1 MVYVSAGAKAMLD
14 FKQRLENSELHLL
27 EILKKYV
34 KDNRLEKELTDIV
47 TSHVTLQIKAERH
60 AQNLTNLTDIVT
72 SHVTLQIK
80 AERHAQNL
88 TNDMWVQQT
97 QFYKSQER
105 IFNDHLKDV
114 LNQNKKLQE
123 DNDILTRKNEKLYIK
138 IALSHEESNCLHEEG
153 NIHVI
158 EHLSRNNERLRYRN
172 NQLVQKN
179 RILEKALEEG
189 KEGMSEAEKQ
199 VQNCLREIQIHKR
212 TIQNINLDRELET
225 AVLQRKIEASDN
237 LFQNA
242 IQQGES
248 VIEEIFEIKQNLP
261 SVFSEVNWRDLQRS
275 GNILQDIFMTCKLY
289 VKDMAAYIEQVQQ
302 QDIFM
307 TCKLYVKDMAAYIEQ
322 VQHNINHLEENS
334 QTNANECLKL
344 REAVKLTRMSV

>member
-1 MVYVSAGAKAMLD
+1 
-14 FKQRLENSELHLL
+14 
-27 EILKKYV
+27 
-34 KDNRLEKELTDIV
+34 
-47 TSHVTLQIKAERH
+47 
-60 AQNLTNLTDIVT
+60 
-72 SHVTLQIK
+72 
-80 AERHAQNL
+80 
-88 TNDMWVQQT
+88 MWVQQA

-105 IFNDHLKDV
+105 IFNERLKDV

-189 KEGMSEAEKQ
+189 TEGMSEAEKQ
-199 VQNCLREIQIHKR
+199 MQNCLREIQIHKR

-242 IQQGES
+242 IEASDNLFQNAIQQGESVIEEIFEIKQNLPSVFSEVNWIQQGES

-289 VKDMAAYIEQVQQ
+289 VKDMAAYIVQVH
-302 QDIFM
+302 
-307 TCKLYVKDMAAYIEQ
+307 
-322 VQHNINHLEENS
+322 HNISHLEENS

-344 REAVKLTRMSV
+344 REALDMAKIEVNNSLAT